1 MVQGVDSGPD
11 LNGRTVGADA
21 QALAQAA
28 LDLYTQHSSIQLTS
42 EAVTTAAVRLIHRA
56 DGASVALLAGN
67 GTVRS
72 NVSTD
77 ALAAAMQ
84 GIQDDVGEGPTRQS
98 LRTRETV
105 LVCDL
110 RDETRWTRFT
120 SAAVENTE
128 ARSVLALALCAGTDV
143 LGALTVHSR
152 AIGAF
157 SAHAVAGATALAAH
171 CALALMTSTHEEQFA
186 RALASRDAIGQAKGM
201 IMERYNI
208 DAQQAFAML
217 STISQ
222 NTNTPVKV
230 LAERLTSRR

>member
-1 MVQGVDSGPD
+1 MAQGVGSRLD
-11 LNGRTVGADA
+11 LDGWIAGVDA

-28 LDLYTQHSSIQLTS
+28 RDLYTQPSSIELTS
-42 EAVTTAAVRLIHRA
+42 KAATAAAVRLIHGA
-56 DGASVALLAGN
+56 DGASIALLAGN
-67 GTVRS
+67 GTVQS

-77 ALAAAMQ
+77 ALAATLAT
-84 GIQDDVGEGPTRQS
+84 IQDDVGEGPTRQS
-98 LRTRETV
+98 LRSTETV

-110 RDETRWTRFT
+110 RSETRWTSFT

-128 ARSVLALALCAGTDV
+128 VRSVLALALSAGTDV